1 MVPLRITHLSFLNG
15 FSPEMLR
22 FFKYEYETP
31 IASLFHWS
39 QSAFRNWIGSRKVL
53 KIMWGLIKN
62 ECKLIQILVQG
73 RQFGEIAGQEGGA
86 EQFPE
91 SAEFF
96 PNGASENCT
105 ALRPSVLDG
114 QVDQFLCP
122 GKCPF
127 RPGILA
133 CLESLQYAGCLA
145 ADVGHLLRER
155 HLGPSAVFKGS
166 VLHLS
171 NNKLF
176 DKPFDGFPDIRIQ
189 HIPRRIYEILAL
201 LFLIQ
206 VESP

>member
-1 MVPLRITHLSFLNG
+1 MS
-15 FSPEMLR
+15 
-22 FFKYEYETP
+22 
-31 IASLFHWS
+31 
-39 QSAFRNWIGSRKVL
+39 
-53 KIMWGLIKN
+53 
-62 ECKLIQILVQG
+62 KLVEILVQG
-73 RQFGEIAGQEGGA
+73 SQIGKITGQEGGA

-96 PNGASENCT
+96 PHGASENCT

-127 RPGILA
+127 RPGVLA

-155 HLGPSAVFKGS
+155 HLGPSAIFQGS

-171 NNKLF
+171 DNKLF
-176 DKPFDGFPDIRIQ
+176 DNLFDRFTDIRVQ
-189 HIPRRIYEILAL
+189 HIPRRIILPGPNVNQGIIFYEILAL
-201 LFLIQ
+201 LFRIQ

>member
-1 MVPLRITHLSFLNG
+1 MKCFTKVQSFSRPTNLFPLLFLPILLFVINEI
-15 FSPEMLR
+15 SR
-22 FFKYEYETP
+22 ET
-31 IASLFHWS
+31 
-39 QSAFRNWIGSRKVL
+39 N
-53 KIMWGLIKN
+53 MWGLIKN

-96 PNGASENCT
+96 PHGASENWT

-114 QVDQFLCP
+114 QVNQFLCP

-189 HIPRRIYEILAL
+189 
-201 LFLIQ
+201 